1 MSIGRFRSTAAF
13 SPRARV
19 GVVAID
25 RATFVIFSIG
35 GHRFAVSVE
44 RVERVLR
51 DDGAHDTVTYAGR
64 SVPVASLASALGLAL
79 APSTRSRVLIFS
91 DGATWTAAAV
101 DVVHE
106 VVTIDASTVS
116 PLVSDDA
123 QTYLPIGA
131 RGVFTRQEQRVLV
144 LDVTRALQ
152 ANARSDLLEYSDPL
166 HGDVA

>member
-13 SPRARV
+13 SPRARA

-64 SVPVASLASALGLAL
+64 SVPVANLASALGLAL

-106 VVTIDASTVS
+106 VATIDASAVAS
-116 PLVSDDA
+116 AAYDGSH
-123 QTYLPIGA
+123 TYLPIGA
-131 RGVFTRQEQRVLV
+131 RGVFTRQDQSVLV

-152 ANARSDLLEYSDPL
+152 ATTRDDLLEYADPPQ
-166 HGDVA
+166 GDVA